1 MPVTG
6 DDQFQMALER
16 ELADVVASEDL
27 AGRIIGRHRRG
38 RRRRFAAGVCSLLAV
53 AAVAL
58 GLTTTTQGPVELRLT
73 GYTLKLPAGYHPA
86 RDARSPCQV
95 VAVLPGR
102 LGGRG
107 AVDLGTVGGRCR
119 CRKRSS
125 PGPLPRN
132 VPSRPIGPSGASS
145 DSHTPQGRVH
155 GP

>member
-1 MPVTG
+1 
-6 DDQFQMALER
+6 MALER

-107 AVDLGTVGGRCR
+107 AVDLGTVGGAV
-119 CRKRSS
+119 
-125 PGPLPRN
+125 PL
-132 VPSRPIGPSGASS
+132 
-145 DSHTPQGRVH
+145 
-155 GP
+155 